1 MECTPEIVISQMG
14 LLRVLEVLVRD
25 TACVD
30 VGMHC
35 SFVVVVVVVVV
46 LCQRDGSCRGHSAHR
61 SWQGRWNGFVFWRS
75 NRIYSVDG
83 ACCTLRIPVPV
94 LAAVI

>member
-14 LLRVLEVLVRD
+14 LLRVLVRD

-35 SFVVVVVVVVV
+35 SFVVVVVVVVMV

-61 SWQGRWNGFVFWRS
+61 SWQGRWNGSVSGDPVQSSR
-75 NRIYSVDG
+75 SVDG
-83 ACCTLRIPVPV
+83 A
-94 LAAVI
+94 

>member
-14 LLRVLEVLVRD
+14 LLRVLVRD

-35 SFVVVVVVVVV
+35 SFVVVVVVVVVV

-61 SWQGRWNGFVFWRS
+61 SWQGRWNGFVSGDPIVVWM
-75 NRIYSVDG
+75 VH
-83 ACCTLRIPVPV
+83 
-94 LAAVI
+94 AALSESLFQC

>member
-1 MECTPEIVISQMG
+1 MG
-14 LLRVLEVLVRD
+14 LLRVLVRD

-35 SFVVVVVVVVV
+35 RFVVVVVVVVVV

-61 SWQGRWNGFVFWRS
+61 SWPRPLEWFRFLEIQ
-75 NRIYSVDG
+75 
-83 ACCTLRIPVPV
+83 P
-94 LAAVI
+94 